1 MLVLTLTAFFALATA
16 SPRCEDTCVLEFGD
30 RNKHHSVDV
39 TGDGECDECVIMASN
54 LCYCCSAMP
63 FSSSLRGT
71 PSELLAAPP
80 LGGPAATSTAS
91 IPRAAP
97 TLLRRVARSLTVTP
111 SKLGSGGNGA
121 EYHYCDAGTDC
132 TDCEGSERGS

>member
-1 MLVLTLTAFFALATA
+1 MAWLAWRTMLVLTLTAFFALATA

-63 FSSSLRGT
+63 FSS
-71 PSELLAAPP
+71 
-80 LGGPAATSTAS
+80 
-91 IPRAAP
+91 
-97 TLLRRVARSLTVTP
+97 
-111 SKLGSGGNGA
+111 
-121 EYHYCDAGTDC
+121 
-132 TDCEGSERGS
+132 